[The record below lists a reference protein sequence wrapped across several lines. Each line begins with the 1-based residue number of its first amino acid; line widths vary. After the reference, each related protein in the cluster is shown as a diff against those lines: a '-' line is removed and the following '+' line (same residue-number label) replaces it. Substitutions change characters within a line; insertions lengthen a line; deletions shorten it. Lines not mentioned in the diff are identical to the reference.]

1 MNRKISIGSITDFP
15 AGQAKVINV
24 EGMSVV
30 VNRVDNEFYAVENRC
45 SHLGLPL
52 GANKVDGTVI
62 ACPFHGSRF
71 DMCTGENL
79 DWVTGFAGAK
89 LPGWSRKL
97 LELGRKPAPIKT
109 FNILF
114 ENGQLFIEI

>member
-1 MNRKISIGSITDFP
+1 MSKKISIGSIADFP
-15 AGQAKVINV
+15 AGEAKVINAD
-24 EGMSVV
+24 GTSVV
-30 VNRVDNEFYAVENRC
+30 INHVDDKFYAVENHC

-62 ACPFHGSRF
+62 TCPFHGSKF

-89 LPGWSRKL
+89 LPDWSRKL
-97 LELGRKPAPIKT
+97 LVMGKKPAPIKT
-109 FNILF
+109 FNILS
-114 ENGQLFIEI
+114 ENGQLFIDI